1 MNQAVL
7 IGRIAKDAAIRYTQ
21 NKVSVASFTIAVDRG
36 YKDKNGNKQTDF
48 IPVQVIGKEKINQWL
63 VKGKLISVE
72 GSLHVDRWQDKN
84 GVWQTY
90 TRVVAKDIQFLEKK
104 QQQGQT
110 PPPNFETVFN
120 DDEIPF

>member
-1 MNQAVL
+1 MNSVVL
-7 IGRIAKDAAIRYTQ
+7 IGRITKDAAIRYTQ
-21 NKVSVASFTIAVDRG
+21 NKVSVASFTIAVDRM

-48 IPVQVIGKEKINQWL
+48 IPVEVVGKEKINNWL

-72 GSLHVDRWQDKN
+72 GSIQVDRWQDKN
-84 GVWQTY
+84 GAWKTY
-90 TRVVAKDIQFLEKK
+90 TKVVAKDIQFLEKK

>member
-7 IGRIAKDAAIRYTQ
+7 IGRIVKDAAIRYTQ
-21 NKVSVASFTIAVDRG
+21 NKVSVASFTIAVDRM

-48 IPVQVIGKEKINQWL
+48 IPVEVVGKEKINNWL

-72 GSLHVDRWQDKN
+72 GSIAVDRWQDKN
-84 GVWQTY
+84 KVWQTY
-90 TRVVAKDIQFLEKK
+90 TKVVARDIQFLEKK
-104 QQQGQT
+104 QQQAAK
-110 PPPNFETVFN
+110 PDFKEMLN